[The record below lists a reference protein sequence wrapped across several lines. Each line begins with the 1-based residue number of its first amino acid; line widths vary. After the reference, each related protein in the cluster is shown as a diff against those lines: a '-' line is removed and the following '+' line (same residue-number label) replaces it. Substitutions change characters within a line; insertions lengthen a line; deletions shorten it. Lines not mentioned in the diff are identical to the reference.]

1 MLFFLLEIIHLR
13 QQYITHIA
21 TTIIIILQING
32 ILLFSISL
40 LESKAEAKGLL
51 DAVGALEAFF
61 TELLPEPEG
70 LFSFL
75 EEEAEL
81 FLAEEDD
88 LLAEAE
94 LFFVDEAEAE
104 LFLAEE
110 AEAELF
116 LAEEAEAEL
125 FLAEE
130 AEAELFLA
138 DEAED
143 GVFLEDPDFV
153 DLLLSG
159 CISSLHLV
167 WSKFKVYPL
176 SQVSHLLF
184 SGHFK
189 QWSIEVH
196 LSSADNIIPILI
208 DNKNINNL
216 LYLFKENN
224 ILFLYIFNDIIFNI
238 KLIFI

>member
-94 LFFVDEAEAE
+94 LFFVD
-104 LFLAEE
+104 E

>member
-94 LFFVDEAEAE
+94 LFFVD
-104 LFLAEE
+104 E

-238 KLIFI
+238 ILIFILFFMK